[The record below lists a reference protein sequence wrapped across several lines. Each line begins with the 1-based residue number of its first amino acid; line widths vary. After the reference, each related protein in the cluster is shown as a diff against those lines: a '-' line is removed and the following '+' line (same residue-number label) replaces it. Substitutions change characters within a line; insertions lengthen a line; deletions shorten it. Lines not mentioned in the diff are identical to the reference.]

1 MGHRLALSLAGATIV
16 AELVLD
22 GAAKTVDISTLRM
35 TRFAEGDLNTT
46 TYSFRVIA

>member
-1 MGHRLALSLAGATIV
+1 MGHSFKLSPMVGIVV

-22 GAAKTVDISTLRM
+22 SAAKTVDISTLRM
-35 TRFAEGDLNTT
+35 SRFAEGDLKTT

>member
-1 MGHRLALSLAGATIV
+1 MVGIV
-16 AELVLD
+16 IGELVLH
-22 GAAKTVDISTLRM
+22 GAAKSVDISTLRM